1 MQKQHISLKNRI
13 NYYFDGVLSRG
24 TPALIAL
31 LGIVFFMT
39 AFVTAIFLSLAEITF
54 LEEGGSL
61 NFFEAYWQ
69 SLMHVLDQG
78 TVTGD
83 EGWGLR
89 IIMFV
94 ATICGIFLVSSLVS
108 ILNSGFSTK
117 IEEMR
122 KGRSIVL
129 EEGHTIILGWS
140 SKIFTIISE
149 LVLANENQKKSCIV
163 ILAEMDKTQMEDE
176 IKEKLGS
183 TGRTKVICRHGNP
196 KDLIDLR
203 ITNLNY
209 AKSVIILSPEEMKSD
224 AYVIK
229 SILAIIN
236 NPDRKKEKYNIIAE
250 IKNHSNKELAKI
262 VGKDELTVIITNEII
277 SKITVQT
284 SRQSGLSL
292 IYNDLLDYQHIELY
306 ILPVKNAKGNTYRE
320 IMLGFEDELVVG
332 IKTRDG
338 QVLLN
343 PHGETRVNEGDRFI
357 LIAEDDDEF
366 EYVKKPYQIDESA
379 ILEAKTELS
388 QTIQHTLILG
398 WNSDTPIILRELD
411 NYVTEGSDV
420 LIVAESD
427 TVEAEVE
434 ATAKNIVHQKVRIIR
449 GDINE
454 RSMLNTLPFDA
465 YDHIIIVSYS
475 DRYDVQE
482 ADAITLITL
491 MHIRDIVAKM
501 NRKFSIVSE
510 MLDSKNRALA
520 DLNKA
525 DDFIVSEQ
533 INSLILAQLSENK
546 ELADVFEDLFD
557 ADGNEIYLHEA
568 TMYVKPNY
576 PVNFFTVIES
586 ALRKG
591 QTAIGYR
598 LMRNQDDP
606 NKYYG
611 ITLAP
616 HKSDKVSFEVGDK
629 IIVISEN

>member
-13 NYYFDGVLSRG
+13 NYYFDGILSRG

-39 AFVTAIFLSLAEITF
+39 AFVTAIFLSIAEITF

-61 NFFEAYWQ
+61 NFIEAYWR

-89 IIMFV
+89 LIMFV

-117 IEEMR
+117 IDEMR

-149 LVLANENQKKSCIV
+149 LVLANENQRRSCIV
-163 ILAEMDKTQMEDE
+163 ILAEKDKTEMEDE
-176 IKEKLGS
+176 IRDKLGS
-183 TGRTKVICRHGNP
+183 TGKTKVICRHGNP
-196 KDLIDLR
+196 KDLIDLK
-203 ITNLNY
+203 ITNSNF
-209 AKSVIILSPEEMKSD
+209 AKSIIILSPEEMKSD

-236 NPDRKKEKYNIIAE
+236 NPERKKEKFNIIAE
-250 IKNHSNKELAKI
+250 IQNHSNKELAKI

-292 IYNDLLDYQHIELY
+292 IYNDLLDYQHVEIY
-306 ILPVKNAKGNTYRE
+306 ILPIKNAVGKTFRE
-320 IMLGFEDELVVG
+320 VMFAFEDILIIG
-332 IKTRDG
+332 LKTHDH

-343 PHGETRVNEGDRFI
+343 PSGDIVIKEGDRFI
-357 LIAEDDDEF
+357 LIAEDDIDF
-366 EYVKKPYQIDESA
+366 VYHPKNPKIDESA
-379 ILEAKTELS
+379 IVNVKTPVE
-388 QTIQHTLILG
+388 QPIQHTLILG

-411 NYVTEGSDV
+411 NYVIVGSDI
-420 LIVAESD
+420 LIVAED
-427 TVEAEVE
+427 ATIEAEVE
-434 ATAKNIVHQKVRIIR
+434 LASQTLKNQKVKLLR
-449 GDINE
+449 GDIND
-454 RSMLNTLPFDA
+454 RKTLNSLPINEF
-465 YDHIIIVSYS
+465 DHIIIVSYS
-475 DRYDVQE
+475 DKYDIQE

-491 MHIRDIVAKM
+491 MHLRDIVSKM
-501 NRKFSIVSE
+501 DLKISIVSE

-546 ELADVFEDLFD
+546 ELAEVFEDLLD

-568 TMYVKPNY
+568 TNYIKPSH
-576 PVNFFTVIES
+576 PVDFNTVMES

-591 QTAIGYR
+591 QIAIGYR
-598 LMRNQDDP
+598 LMRHEDNP
-606 NKYYG
+606 SKYYG
-611 ITLAP
+611 ITLDP
-616 HKSDKVSFEVGDK
+616 HKTDKVSFELGDK